1 MSDEH
6 EHHDHAHDHSAP
18 VAADDAGSQ
27 ALAEALGSSFA
38 IVKIVMVLMVIAFFC
53 SGFFTVGPQEK
64 AVILRFGKPV
74 GEGQK
79 ALLSS
84 GKLHWSFPYPIDEV
98 VKIPI
103 TEQQIVLSTV
113 GWYFTTPEQELSGEE
128 LPAGASL
135 NPAIDGYVITAD
147 RNIIH
152 TRATLRYHIDDPM
165 NYIFSFAS
173 ASNTVQNALNNALLF
188 TAAKFNVDDILT
200 RDVAGFKEAMQQ
212 RVTDLVERAQLGI
225 VIDQCE
231 VQSIPP
237 RQLQPVFAEVT
248 TARENR
254 NKALNEANSY
264 TNRVFNQ
271 SSAQATSI
279 TNAAA
284 VASANYV
291 KSITS
296 EAERF
301 GKLLPQYQTNSDL
314 FVQQTFVQ
322 AMGQAFTNVQDKFYL
337 PQRADGKPRELR
349 LQLNREPPQPKPA
362 ANP

>member
-6 EHHDHAHDHSAP
+6 EHHDHAHHDDAP
-18 VAADDAGSQ
+18 VTTDDAGSR

-74 GEGQK
+74 GDGSK
-79 ALLSS
+79 ALLTA
-84 GKLHWSFPYPIDEV
+84 GLHWSLPYPIDEV

-103 TEQQIVLSTV
+103 TEIQKISSNN
-113 GWYFTTPEQELSGEE
+113 GWYLTTPEAELSGEE
-128 LPAGASL
+128 WPAGASL

-152 TRATLRYHIDDPM
+152 TRATLFYHIDNP
-165 NYIFSFAS
+165 ISFVFDFTNAP
-173 ASNTVQNALNNALLF
+173 ATVQNLLDNALLF

-200 RDVAGFKEAMQQ
+200 RDVAGFKEAVQQ

-231 VQSIPP
+231 VQSKPP
-237 RQLQPVFAEVT
+237 RQLQPVFSEVT

-254 NKALNEANSY
+254 NKLLNDAHSY
-264 TNRVFNQ
+264 ENQVFNH
-271 SSAQATSI
+271 SGAQAISI
-279 TNAAA
+279 TNEAAT
-284 VASANYV
+284 ASANFV
-291 KSITS
+291 KSITA
-296 EAERF
+296 EARRF
-301 GKLLPQYQTNSDL
+301 DDLLPQYRTNEDL
-314 FVQQTFVQ
+314 FVQQTFVR
-322 AMGQAFTNVQDKFYL
+322 AMASAFTNVQDKFYL
-337 PQRADGKPRELR
+337 PQRADGKPREIR